1 MDVLLA
7 TLACILERE
16 PIVRAWRILPM
27 RLIYRPMLSY
37 CIWKAILRAIKGAWV
52 SWGDSS
58 APPVCPCEPEWNDEG
73 RRTDAFFFPPVLPG
87 ATPKLAKLC
96 SVEL

>member
-16 PIVRAWRILPM
+16 PILRAWRILPM

-37 CIWKAILRAIKGAWV
+37 CIWKAILRAIKGALV
-52 SWGDSS
+52 SWGKLERTASV
-58 APPVCPCEPEWNDEG
+58 PV
-73 RRTDAFFFPPVLPG
+73 RA
-87 ATPKLAKLC
+87 
-96 SVEL
+96 

>member
-37 CIWKAILRAIKGAWV
+37 SVWKTILRAIKGAWV
-52 SWGDSS
+52 SWGKLS
-58 APPVCPCEPEWNDEG
+58 AP
-73 RRTDAFFFPPVLPG
+73 RG
-87 ATPKLAKLC
+87 AGA
-96 SVEL
+96 SVVVP